1 MQKHGWKL
9 VVVGLCLADDFAQQ
23 KWMFFLEIFQTSLD
37 PFLSEKSVA
46 NFQENIDISVFH
58 GFILWSNVA
67 SNLQHNSLDGK

>member
-1 MQKHGWKL
+1 MDVL
-9 VVVGLCLADDFAQQ
+9 RTTSLTNMDD
-23 KWMFFLEIFQTSLD
+23 FLEIFQTSLS

-46 NFQENIDISVFH
+46 NFQENVDISVFH